1 MPGGG
6 KLRAGLV
13 VVRVFAGCR
22 TIGFRSVPMVQFGPR
37 STPGVWLTGTI
48 LMGRV
53 PIGMPT
59 EIPASRSKSVGVPAE
74 TRSR

>member
-1 MPGGG
+1 
-6 KLRAGLV
+6 
-13 VVRVFAGCR
+13 
-22 TIGFRSVPMVQFGPR
+22 MVQFGPR
-37 STPGVWLTGTI
+37 STPEVWLTGTI

-74 TRSR
+74 TTVAVTVTPPAVTVAGIRD